1 MSLLRNISKLDGIR
15 LSRDKDERIIR
26 DDNWVRDLNTGDKK
40 AFESIYK
47 CYYSQLYHFLLRYT
61 GSEAVIEDIIQQ
73 VFFKIWQNRENI
85 EPRGTLKSY
94 LFSAVRN
101 QALKQIEFDKKL
113 SRVDTEI
120 LNNRAVYQKNPE
132 ESMQLKEL
140 EEAYQTAVEKLP
152 EKRRHIFL
160 MHRQDNLTYKEIAA
174 VLNIS
179 VKTVETQISRSL
191 KFLATSLSRFI

>member
-1 MSLLRNISKLDGIR
+1 MSLLHNISKLDGIK
-15 LSRDKDERIIR
+15 LSRDKDERVIR
-26 DDNWVRDLNTGDKK
+26 DDNWVRGLNEGDKK

-47 CYYSQLYHFLLRYT
+47 CYYSQLYHFLLRYS
-61 GSEAVIEDIIQQ
+61 GSDAVIEDIIQQ
-73 VFFKIWQNRENI
+73 VFFKIWQNREKI

-94 LFSAVRN
+94 LFTAVRN
-101 QALKQIEFDKKL
+101 QALKQIEFDKRL
-113 SRVDTEI
+113 CGVDAEL
-120 LNNRAVYQKNPE
+120 LNDSAVYQINPE
-132 ESMQLKEL
+132 DSIQLKEL
-140 EEAYQTAVEKLP
+140 EEAYQAAVAKLP

-191 KFLATSLSRFI
+191 KYLACSLARFI